1 MLPAL
6 SSLVRRDGLWDVV
19 HSTDIASAVGAER
32 LPEIKAALVDH
43 VVVERHGGRSTRSP
57 TGDEMMAV
65 LGGRPR
71 SAQALTTPGTLC
83 QCTMQLVTLVPSRSR
98 PAPLR

>member
-1 MLPAL
+1 MTGRGYTA
-6 SSLVRRDGLWDVV
+6 SSHVVRAFVTSSKTGSVGWV
-19 HSTDIASAVGAER
+19 HSTDIASAVDAER

-71 SAQALTTPGTLC
+71 SALALTRPGTLC
-83 QCTMQLVTLVPSRSR
+83 RCTM
-98 PAPLR
+98 